1 MELLTYLEKEKD
13 GKDLVALYSEMDAYD
28 SEEKVIKKKLENLK
42 LEKEVFQT
50 KEHTMPSLLL
60 RIGEMGINY
69 PISANTY
76 KKELLEEAILNKY
89 IELIDVQ
96 QENLTTTKRWF
107 KDQQKNPLFLKLM
120 DSVNKF

>member
-1 MELLTYLEKEKD
+1 MKLLTYLEKEKD
-13 GKDLVALYSEMDAYD
+13 GKDLVALYSKVDAYD
-28 SEEKVIKKKLENLK
+28 SEEKAIKKRLENLK
-42 LEKEVFQT
+42 FEKEVFQSM
-50 KEHTMPSLLL
+50 EHTMSSLLL
-60 RIGEMGINY
+60 KIGEMGINY

>member
-28 SEEKVIKKKLENLK
+28 SEEKVIKKKLESLK
-42 LEKEVFQT
+42 LEKKVFQT
-50 KEHTMPSLLL
+50 KEHTMASLLL
-60 RIGEMGINY
+60 RIGKMGINY

-76 KKELLEEAILNKY
+76 KKELLEEVILNKY
-89 IELIDVQ
+89 TELIEVQ

-107 KDQQKNPLFLKLM
+107 RDQQKNPLFLKLM
-120 DSVNKF
+120 DSINKF

>member
-1 MELLTYLEKEKD
+1 VELLTYLEKEKD

>member
-1 MELLTYLEKEKD
+1 VELLTYLEKEKD
-13 GKDLVALYSEMDAYD
+13 GKDLVALYKKMDAYD
-28 SEEKVIKKKLENLK
+28 SEEKAIKKRLESLK
-42 LEKEVFQT
+42 LEKEVFQS

-60 RIGEMGINY
+60 RIGELGINY
-69 PISANTY
+69 SISANTY

-96 QENLTTTKRWF
+96 QESLTTTKSWF
-107 KDQQKNPLFLKLM
+107 KHQQKNPLFIKLM